1 MLIMTYV
8 RLAIAFGVSLAA
20 TVAAL
25 FFVYHNRYGE
35 AVGVFLVGMA
45 LAVLLQPGDA
55 DLAAWDDF
63 VRQSEKQE

>member
-20 TVAAL
+20 TLTAL

-35 AVGVFLVGMA
+35 AVGAFLVGMA

-55 DLAAWDDF
+55 DLAAWNDF